1 MVLMREQEQ
10 LRNEIAELDQLK
22 SLLIIKKNEGRVMK
36 MD

>member
-10 LRNEIAELDQLK
+10 LRSELAELDQLK
-22 SLLIIKKNEGRVMK
+22 SLLIIKKNEGRIMR